1 MRIGGEDL
9 MAYSRHESIW
19 HYIEVLTLIMVS
31 VTPWIPQAVKIIL
44 LGGLIAINIVRVQQL
59 KGHLCVSVSFVI
71 VAFMFLIP
79 SLVDLI
85 HVSNSNSYS
94 AVNFLYPINFLC
106 GYLIATKYGKDE
118 FCLVMEKIV
127 FVLAL
132 LSLVGMSIYYINP
145 SLIRSFPSYT
155 YYESV
160 NRTIFFFN
168 YQFVDDWMSMRNAGI
183 AWEPGVFQII
193 LNLGL
198 CVSIPKFKGKSRLI
212 RVVVYTLAIILTRS
226 TMGFIILMVNIVYL
240 LKEEKKYWILLTFI
254 IIAFSASVAS
264 ELQYQLSNKLFG
276 SSSFSYR
283 YSPLINAIKYTWYK
297 PLGIGSTGYNAVYQ
311 QMNLG
316 SFDAYTQILMRY
328 GYPLLIYIVCKLR
341 KLRKNDFF
349 LGVTMFLALFSSPVW
364 GSAFFVVF
372 YYLNDREEKRRHV
385 Q

>member
-1 MRIGGEDL
+1 
-9 MAYSRHESIW
+9 MAYSRHKSIW
-19 HYIEVLTLIMVS
+19 RYIEVLTLIMVS
-31 VTPWIPQAVKIIL
+31 VTPWIPQAVKIAL
-44 LGGLIAINIVRVQQL
+44 LGGLIAINIYRVQRL
-59 KGHLCVSVSFVI
+59 KGHLGVSISFVI

-85 HVSNSNSYS
+85 HVSNSNPYS
-94 AVNFLYPINFLC
+94 PVNFLYPINFLC

-127 FVLAL
+127 FVLAF
-132 LSLVGMSIYYINP
+132 LSLIGMSVYYISP
-145 SLIRSFPSYT
+145 SLIRLFPSYT
-155 YYESV
+155 YYGTV

-198 CVSIPKFKGKSRLI
+198 CVSIPKYKGRHRLI
-212 RVVVYTLAIILTRS
+212 RVIVYALAIVLTRS
-226 TMGFIILMVNIVYL
+226 TMGFIILIVNILYL
-240 LKEEKKYWILLTFI
+240 LKEEKKYWVLLSLVIITF
-254 IIAFSASVAS
+254 SVSIAS

-276 SSSFSYR
+276 SSSFTYR

-311 QMNLG
+311 QLNLG
-316 SFDAYTQILMRY
+316 SFDAYTQVLMRY
-328 GYPLLIYIVCKLR
+328 GYPLLVYIVCKLR

-349 LGVTMFLALFSSPVW
+349 LGITMILALFSSPVW

-372 YYLNDREEKRRHV
+372 YYLNDRGVKKYV
-385 Q
+385 